1 MPIDIF
7 AGPVKVDEVYI
18 GGKELNKHRSKRQKK
33 GRGGFGKAIV
43 MDMKD
48 RRTNHLRAEVVKQ
61 TRREEVHWFIKTKV
75 WPQARIYTDDF
86 SVYDRL
92 LNLDKMRHSCGEYVK
107 GATHTN
113 GVERFWALLKRGYYG
128 IYDYWS
134 NKHLP
139 GYLEEFS
146 QRKNMRPLN
155 SIDQMAKVFHGMWGR
170 ILTWRELVG

>member
-1 MPIDIF
+1 MAASEDLY
-7 AGPVKVDEVYI
+7 G
-18 GGKELNKHRSKRQKK
+18 
-33 GRGGFGKAIV
+33 
-43 MDMKD
+43 
-48 RRTNHLRAEVVKQ
+48 
-61 TRREEVHWFIKTKV
+61 
-75 WPQARIYTDDF
+75 IYTDDF
-86 SVYDRL
+86 SVCDRL

-113 GVERFWALLKRGYYG
+113 GVESFWALLKRGYYG
-128 IYDYWS
+128 TYDYWS
-134 NKHLP
+134 KKHLP